1 MITPKD
7 LANLSVIEDVVV
19 LASADAVRRRAVK
32 EIAVMDAEPLTGDY
46 DSFYP
51 GDAVFT
57 SLGFSG
63 GDSAL
68 IDEALGCGEAA
79 KRMGHSAVSWD
90 MLGPDA
96 FRVARQNGW
105 LLERACAASLDR
117 LAASDAE
124 AGSNLVESLRVYVA
138 CGGDAN
144 AAAERLCQHPNSVR
158 NRVNRARAVLAMED
172 ATDKQLFAYLSMIFL

>member
-1 MITPKD
+1 MP
-7 LANLSVIEDVVV
+7 SVLPDKTAGCSSRAAPPGLI
-19 LASADAVRRRAVK
+19 ARRAG
-32 EIAVMDAEPLTGDY
+32 L
-46 DSFYP
+46 
-51 GDAVFT
+51 
-57 SLGFSG
+57 
-63 GDSAL
+63 
-68 IDEALGCGEAA
+68 
-79 KRMGHSAVSWD
+79 R
-90 MLGPDA
+90 
-96 FRVARQNGW
+96 
-105 LLERACAASLDR
+105 ERAGAGSLDR

>member
-1 MITPKD
+1 MALLVADDFESLEAGDIEV
-7 LANLSVIEDVVV
+7 LIAGFGGHCAAGLSEVFGTDW
-19 LASADAVRRRAVK
+19 ADGAIV
-32 EIAVMDAEPLTGDY
+32 
-46 DSFYP
+46 
-51 GDAVFT
+51 
-57 SLGFSG
+57 
-63 GDSAL
+63 
-68 IDEALGCGEAA
+68 EALGCGEAA

-96 FRVARQNGW
+96 FRVARLNGW

>member
-1 MITPKD
+1 
-7 LANLSVIEDVVV
+7 
-19 LASADAVRRRAVK
+19 
-32 EIAVMDAEPLTGDY
+32 
-46 DSFYP
+46 
-51 GDAVFT
+51 
-57 SLGFSG
+57 
-63 GDSAL
+63 
-68 IDEALGCGEAA
+68 
-79 KRMGHSAVSWD
+79 MGHSAVSWD

-105 LLERACAASLDR
+105 LLERACAAGLDR

-172 ATDKQLFAYLSMIFL
+172 ATDKQLFAYLSMIFLQAPRFRRALRATGRGSFAPWVAASPVVGAHNGPPESLWPPPCPASGSPFMLDSRS

>member
-1 MITPKD
+1 
-7 LANLSVIEDVVV
+7 
-19 LASADAVRRRAVK
+19 
-32 EIAVMDAEPLTGDY
+32 
-46 DSFYP
+46 
-51 GDAVFT
+51 
-57 SLGFSG
+57 
-63 GDSAL
+63 
-68 IDEALGCGEAA
+68 
-79 KRMGHSAVSWD
+79 

-105 LLERACAASLDR
+105 LLERACAAGLDR
-117 LAASDAE
+117 L

>member
-1 MITPKD
+1 MRRGGKKD
-7 LANLSVIEDVVV
+7 G
-19 LASADAVRRRAVK
+19 
-32 EIAVMDAEPLTGDY
+32 PLCCFVGHAGPRCLPCCPT
-46 DSFYP
+46 
-51 GDAVFT
+51 
-57 SLGFSG
+57 
-63 GDSAL
+63 
-68 IDEALGCGEAA
+68 
-79 KRMGHSAVSWD
+79 KR
-90 MLGPDA
+90 
-96 FRVARQNGW
+96 
-105 LLERACAASLDR
+105 LLERACAAGLDR

>member
-1 MITPKD
+1 MP
-7 LANLSVIEDVVV
+7 SVLPDKT
-19 LASADAVRRRAVK
+19 AGCSSAPAQRA
-32 EIAVMDAEPLTGDY
+32 
-46 DSFYP
+46 
-51 GDAVFT
+51 
-57 SLGFSG
+57 
-63 GDSAL
+63 
-68 IDEALGCGEAA
+68 
-79 KRMGHSAVSWD
+79 
-90 MLGPDA
+90 
-96 FRVARQNGW
+96 
-105 LLERACAASLDR
+105 LDR